1 MSRYTND
8 IEALRRLA
16 PFSWFSS
23 TQLSW
28 ALPTI
33 VTRAYGR
40 HAVIQRAGQPGDGL
54 YILLDGRVSIV
65 HEDGNAHE
73 LLVTSIGPHDFF
85 GELGLFEGHACAAS
99 IRADSRC
106 ETLFIPRNVVLEC
119 LEDNPRAAMCML
131 KKITER
137 LCQTHAK
144 LAHLAL
150 TNVEQ
155 RVASTLV
162 EHCVEA
168 EGEWRVQVGAEQISS
183 MVAASREMVSR
194 VVKKMIA
201 GGIVR
206 RDRRTLVVLDR
217 EAVSSL
223 AGRRS
228 AVALEPAQGLG
239 DLRAPSSAAASIA
252 SVA

>member
-1 MSRYTND
+1 MSRYTGD

-33 VTRAYGR
+33 ETRSYDR
-40 HAVIQRAGQPGDGL
+40 HAVIQRAGRDGDGL
-54 YILLDGRVSIV
+54 YILLDGRVSVV
-65 HEDGNAHE
+65 HEDGHAHE
-73 LLVTSIGPHDFF
+73 LLVTRIGPHEFF
-85 GELGLFEGHACAAS
+85 GELGLFEGQTCAAS

-106 ETLFIPRNVVLEC
+106 EILFIPRRVVLEC
-119 LEDNPRAAMCML
+119 LEDNARAATCML

-150 TNVEQ
+150 TTVEQ
-155 RVASTLV
+155 RVASALV
-162 EHCVEA
+162 EHSIEA
-168 EGEWRVQVGAEQISS
+168 EGVWRVDAGSEQISN

-201 GGIVR
+201 DGMVR
-206 RDRRTLVVLDR
+206 RDRRKLVVLDR
-217 EAVSSL
+217 EAVSCL
-223 AGRRS
+223 ARRRS
-228 AVALEPAQGLG
+228 G
-239 DLRAPSSAAASIA
+239 IA
-252 SVA
+252 TQST

>member
-1 MSRYTND
+1 MSRYTGD
-8 IEALRRLA
+8 IESLRRLA

-33 VTRAYGR
+33 ERRSYGR
-40 HAVIQRAGQPGDGL
+40 HAVIQRAGQDGDGL
-54 YILLDGRVSIV
+54 YILLEGRVSVV
-65 HEDGNAHE
+65 HEDGHSHE
-73 LLVTSIGPHDFF
+73 LLVTSIGPHEFF
-85 GELGLFEGHACAAS
+85 GELGLFEGQACAAT

-106 ETLFIPRNVVLEC
+106 EALFIPRNVVLEC
-119 LEDNPRAAMCML
+119 LEDNARAAMCML
-131 KKITER
+131 NRITAR

-144 LAHLAL
+144 LAHVALA
-150 TNVEQ
+150 TVEQ

-162 EHCVEA
+162 EQSIEA
-168 EGEWRVQVGAEQISS
+168 EGVWRVQVGSEQISC

-223 AGRRS
+223 AARRS
-228 AVALEPAQGLG
+228 RMPVESAQ
-239 DLRAPSSAAASIA
+239 AA
-252 SVA
+252 

>member
-1 MSRYTND
+1 MSRFTGD
-8 IEALRRLA
+8 IEALRRFA

-33 VTRAYGR
+33 ETRSYDK
-40 HAVIQRAGQPGDGL
+40 HAVIQRAGQDGDGL
-54 YILLDGRVSIV
+54 YILLEGRVSIV
-65 HEDGNAHE
+65 HEDGYAHE
-73 LLVTSIGPHDFF
+73 LLVTSIGEHEFF
-85 GELGLFEGHACAAS
+85 GELGLFEGQACAAS

-106 ETLFIPRNVVLEC
+106 EVLFIPRKIVLEC

-131 KKITER
+131 KKITGR
-137 LCQTHAK
+137 LCHTHAK

-150 TNVEQ
+150 STVEQ

-162 EHCVEA
+162 EHSIET
-168 EGEWRVQVGAEQISS
+168 EGAWRVDVGSEQIAS

-206 RDRRTLVVLDR
+206 RDRRKLVVLDR

-223 AGRRS
+223 ARS
-228 AVALEPAQGLG
+228 RS
-239 DLRAPSSAAASIA
+239 DIA
-252 SVA
+252 TQST